1 MRIPFC
7 SYRPGANSPES
18 WMKECVE
25 TLVPDENSPNR
36 QKILLGLN
44 FYGNDYVQGGGG
56 PIVGNQYVSFVM
68 NHHT

>member
-1 MRIPFC
+1 M
-7 SYRPGANSPES
+7 PGANSPES

-25 TLVPDENSPNR
+25 TLVPDANSPNR

-56 PIVGNQYVSFVM
+56 PIVGNQ
-68 NHHT
+68 